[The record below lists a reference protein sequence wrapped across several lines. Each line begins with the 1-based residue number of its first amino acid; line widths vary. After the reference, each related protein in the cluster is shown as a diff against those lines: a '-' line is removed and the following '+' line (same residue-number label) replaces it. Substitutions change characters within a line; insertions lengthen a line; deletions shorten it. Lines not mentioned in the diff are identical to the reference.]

1 MNRIP
6 HYLLVTVFALAWLA
20 VSQSAL
26 AAVRLE
32 LDRDRVTEGE
42 TVTLTFLTDDPK
54 QSLDAD
60 FSALEPDFD
69 ILDRRSELTIPA
81 FDFGGSRTQPAT
93 LRVDPA
99 PELEPGALPPVFIEV
114 EVTPE
119 EGPYYVHAQLGLVV
133 RVFYQQNLTEAAI
146 SQPEP
151 EPGSVRLLQETPYQA
166 ERGGERYRVLER
178 RYAVF
183 PERSGEMI
191 LPAMQLSGRL
201 VERRNGSIWQ
211 PSVRGRR
218 ITVES
223 EALQLAIEPRPAAF
237 TGSDWQPARDF
248 SLTQQISASDVLR
261 VGEPVT
267 RTIIIDAV
275 GLEENMIAEPAW
287 PELPGAR
294 MGARAQGIPVRGGA
308 RTGGRTGAAGTD
320 GPVVGYRHR
329 S

>member
-1 MNRIP
+1 MNGKG
-6 HYLLVTVFALAWLA
+6 LLLWCIVLAAGWLA
-20 VSQSAL
+20 VGQSL
-26 AAVRLE
+26 AAVRLD
-32 LDRDRVTEGE
+32 LDRARITEGE

-54 QSLDAD
+54 QSLDTD
-60 FSALEPDFD
+60 FSVLEPDFE
-69 ILDRRSELTIPA
+69 ILDRRSETQLSIVNGRQTAVVRLLLTVEPRRSGELTIPA
-81 FDFGGSRTQPAT
+81 FDFGGNRTRPAV

-114 EVTPE
+114 EVTPK

-151 EPGSVRLLQETPYQA
+151 EPASVRLLQETPYQS

-183 PERSGEMI
+183 PERSGEMV

-201 VERRNGSIWQ
+201 IERRNSSVWQ
-211 PSVRGRR
+211 PTVRGRR
-218 ITVES
+218 ITVKSEPIRIDIES
-223 EALQLAIEPRPAAF
+223 RPAAF

-248 SLTQQISASDVLR
+248 SLTQQISASDALR

-275 GLEENMIAEPAW
+275 GLEAVSYTHLT
-287 PELPGAR
+287 LPT
-294 MGARAQGIPVRGGA
+294 MQ
-308 RTGGRTGAAGTD
+308 
-320 GPVVGYRHR
+320 
-329 S
+329 